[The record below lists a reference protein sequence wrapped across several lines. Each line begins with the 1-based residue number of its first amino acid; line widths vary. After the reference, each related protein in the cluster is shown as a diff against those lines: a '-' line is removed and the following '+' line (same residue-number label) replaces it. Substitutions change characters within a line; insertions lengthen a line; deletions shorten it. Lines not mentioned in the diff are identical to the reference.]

1 MITRIREVRKAK
13 HMTLHQV
20 AAACQPPT
28 TAQTIGRLETGMR
41 TVSVGWL
48 NRIAAALGVA
58 AADLVTLPDRIDVP
72 VAAMLTAEG
81 AIAPRRTTA
90 LLPPV
95 PGGNIVGVMV
105 EAAQGDYRA
114 GDQLW
119 RARVPLVLGPQTIGP
134 FNTRRGTVLARRS
147 LTSAALVM
155 ARDAVS
161 AAQSARVGRA
171 VDLLTTDVV
180 FALDAPPAGS
190 ERRDVIVNPSGLL
203 WAENPHVD
211 AAGYRQLLLDLCR
224 SLRAAG
230 RTVHLLA
237 HVIDSPLSDN
247 DVPVAR
253 ELAALLGGDTEVLVP
268 TSLAEVRTMIASS
281 AVVIGSRMHACL
293 NALSVGVP
301 AIPLAYSR
309 KFDPLLANIGCA
321 STVDLRQSTPAE
333 QLRAV
338 LAELD
343 RPDPRGAAGLIRD
356 RAQEMLSTAQQRL
369 RRLGDSS
376 VGLHHG

>member
-119 RARVPLVLGPQTIGP
+119 LEKIEPEV
-134 FNTRRGTVLARRS
+134 F
-147 LTSAALVM
+147 TSALN
-155 ARDAVS
+155 RDVLLP
-161 AAQSARVGRA
+161 RGVGRFA
-171 VDLLTTDVV
+171 FGRLVGTEARKLQLQPLASGTRQIVV
-180 FALDAPPAGS
+180 ADAPW
-190 ERRDVIVNPSGLL
+190 I
-203 WAENPHVD
+203 
-211 AAGYRQLLLDLCR
+211 
-224 SLRAAG
+224 
-230 RTVHLLA
+230 
-237 HVIDSPLSDN
+237 
-247 DVPVAR
+247 
-253 ELAALLGGDTEVLVP
+253 
-268 TSLAEVRTMIASS
+268 
-281 AVVIGSRMHACL
+281 AVV
-293 NALSVGVP
+293 
-301 AIPLAYSR
+301 R
-309 KFDPLLANIGCA
+309 KL
-321 STVDLRQSTPAE
+321 VRDL
-333 QLRAV
+333 
-338 LAELD
+338 
-343 RPDPRGAAGLIRD
+343 
-356 RAQEMLSTAQQRL
+356 
-369 RRLGDSS
+369 
-376 VGLHHG
+376 